1 MRKLEKKKDRKF
13 VKARNDENLFDKNN
27 KPVSFSS
34 PDSHKIMCFA
44 DKV

>member
-1 MRKLEKKKDRKF
+1 MRKKDRKF
-13 VKARNDENLFDKNN
+13 VKARNDENLFDN